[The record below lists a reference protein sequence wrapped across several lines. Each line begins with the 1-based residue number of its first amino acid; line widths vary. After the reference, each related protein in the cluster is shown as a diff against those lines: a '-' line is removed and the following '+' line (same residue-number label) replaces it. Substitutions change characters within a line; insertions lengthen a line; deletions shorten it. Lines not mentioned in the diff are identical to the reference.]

1 MLFIHTNNISIR
13 NIKYQWKTYLYLGL
27 LGRERGAWAGPGT
40 DNLPAGGCIGPPAE
54 AAQIAGFA
62 PMAFCPLF
70 ACGENTILHQKNFF
84 LHQTGHD
91 GLSRFC
97 TKIS

>member
-13 NIKYQWKTYLYLGL
+13 NIKYQCKTYLYLGL

-40 DNLPAGGCIGPPAE
+40 NNLPAGGCIGPPAE
-54 AAQIAGFA
+54 AAQIAGFT

-70 ACGENTILHQKNFF
+70 ACGLYPGSVR
-84 LHQTGHD
+84 L
-91 GLSRFC
+91 LP
-97 TKIS
+97 ISGITTFGNL

>member
-27 LGRERGAWAGPGT
+27 LGRDRGAWVGPGT

-54 AAQIAGFA
+54 ATQIAGFA

-70 ACGENTILHQKNFF
+70 ACGLYPGSVR
-84 LHQTGHD
+84 L
-91 GLSRFC
+91 LP
-97 TKIS
+97 ISGITTFGNL

>member
-70 ACGENTILHQKNFF
+70 ACGLYPGSVR
-84 LHQTGHD
+84 L
-91 GLSRFC
+91 LP
-97 TKIS
+97 ISGITTFGNL

>member
-1 MLFIHTNNISIR
+1 MDYGELFIHTNNISIR

-70 ACGENTILHQKNFF
+70 ACGLYPGSVR
-84 LHQTGHD
+84 L
-91 GLSRFC
+91 LP
-97 TKIS
+97 ISGITTFGNL

>member
-40 DNLPAGGCIGPPAE
+40 DNLPAGGCIGLPAE

-70 ACGENTILHQKNFF
+70 ACGLYPGSVR
-84 LHQTGHD
+84 L
-91 GLSRFC
+91 LP
-97 TKIS
+97 ISGITTFGNL